1 MARTAVDLT
10 PQELEQY
17 RQTARHRA
25 RRAQKDESLR
35 RDKAVALA
43 RRAAQLLRERFG
55 ATRVVVFGSMV
66 REGCFTAWSDVDVA
80 AWGLKPADTFLAIG
94 VVHGLDPEIEVN
106 LVDMSICPPSLS
118 AVIEAEARE
127 L

>member
-10 PQELEQY
+10 PEELERY
-17 RQTARHRA
+17 RQAARHRA
-25 RRAQKDESLR
+25 HRALKDVALR
-35 RDKAVALA
+35 RDRAMELA

-55 ATRVVVFGSMV
+55 ATRVVVFGSVV
-66 REGCFTAWSDVDVA
+66 REGCFTAWSDVDMA
-80 AWGLKPADTFLAIG
+80 AWGLKPSDTYLAIG
-94 VVHGLDPEIEVN
+94 VIHGLDPTIEMN